1 MERRQR
7 AFTKDD
13 TIFKQLFGVKKKT
26 FREMLAVVEVAHQ
39 VRRRKGGPRPKL
51 TTGDQLFL
59 TLQYWRDSI
68 VWPEY
73 RQAHNGAPCL

>member
-1 MERRQR
+1 MERWQR

-13 TIFKQLFGVKKKT
+13 TVFKQLFGVKKET
-26 FREMLAVVEVAHQ
+26 FHEMLAVLTAAYE

-59 TLQYWRDSI
+59 ALQYWRDSL

-73 RQAHNGAPCL
+73 RQANNGTPRL